1 MFSES
6 LHLCRSTADEKVV
19 AVGVNDS
26 VASCSDSA
34 LASGDVTMD
43 SIKEH
48 KYEFDSI
55 TQQCDVSHT
64 TTHRCIVS
72 ALTYRMSI
80 FHLSVHVFIY
90 LISSTLV
97 KKHW

>member
-1 MFSES
+1 VSSEL
-6 LHLCRSTADEKVV
+6 LHLCRSSADEKVV

-55 TQQCDVSHT
+55 TQQCDISHT
-64 TTHRCIVS
+64 TTHRCIV
-72 ALTYRMSI
+72 LTCI
-80 FHLSVHVFIY
+80 FMFSFISF
-90 LISSTLV
+90 L
-97 KKHW
+97 